1 VCRITQNTASI
12 RVIKKYESLTTVI
25 NSEMEWYE
33 FVFTQN
39 KRRGARPEGNGQGL
53 DKGPREGTSLLS
65 SRMIAFVDQSW

>member
-1 VCRITQNTASI
+1 
-12 RVIKKYESLTTVI
+12 
-25 NSEMEWYE
+25 MEWYE